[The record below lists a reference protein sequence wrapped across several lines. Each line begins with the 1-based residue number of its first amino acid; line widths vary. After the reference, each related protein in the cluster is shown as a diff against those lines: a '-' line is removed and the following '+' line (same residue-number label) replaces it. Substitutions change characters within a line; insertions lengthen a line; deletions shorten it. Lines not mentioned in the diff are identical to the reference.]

1 MQGWDNI
8 TLENLIEL
16 VALSND
22 ATLSPLD
29 KQVKLL
35 ALITNNAEDY
45 ILDLSRP
52 EFLKLSA
59 KYNFIADLPVNKPVQ
74 DFKCAGYEW
83 KVQKDISKLTTSD
96 YINLSELV
104 KDDSKS
110 MENIPKMLAIFCEPY
125 KSYPLFI
132 KRKSKM
138 DYSTKVELLKKAKA
152 SDVYPLSLFF
162 CRLLIHLTKDI
173 EGYLAEEIQKMTK
186 NLNSQI
192 PSLNSGVGI

>member
-8 TLENLIEL
+8 TLEKLIEL

-22 ATLSPLD
+22 VTLSPLD
-29 KQVKLL
+29 KQVKIL
-35 ALITNNAEDY
+35 ATTTNNTEDY
-45 ILDLSRP
+45 ILDLSKA

-59 KYNFIADLPVNKPVQ
+59 KYNFIVDLPVNQPTK

-83 KVQKDISKLTTSD
+83 KVQRDISKLTTSD

-132 KRKSKM
+132 KRKPKI
-138 DYSTKVELLKKAKA
+138 DYNAKVELLKQAKA

-173 EGYLAEEIQKMTK
+173 EGYLVEEIQKMTK